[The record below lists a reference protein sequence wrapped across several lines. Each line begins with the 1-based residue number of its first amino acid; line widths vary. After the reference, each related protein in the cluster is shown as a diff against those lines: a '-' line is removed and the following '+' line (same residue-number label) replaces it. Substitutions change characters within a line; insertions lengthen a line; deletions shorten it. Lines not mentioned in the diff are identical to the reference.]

1 MEKIFLPIARL
12 SPLAAPAAG
21 TGRGRREEEKELR
34 EPWVSR
40 DWALESFYSPQ
51 YGRDLIS
58 QSNSWFHRQNEYMY
72 VGLCIKEGIPPQ
84 CEKSRL

>member
-21 TGRGRREEEKELR
+21 LGRGRREEEKELR

-40 DWALESFYSPQ
+40 DWALEGFYSMGGIL
-51 YGRDLIS
+51 YLRVILGFKDKMDI
-58 QSNSWFHRQNEYMY
+58 
-72 VGLCIKEGIPPQ
+72 CI
-84 CEKSRL
+84 